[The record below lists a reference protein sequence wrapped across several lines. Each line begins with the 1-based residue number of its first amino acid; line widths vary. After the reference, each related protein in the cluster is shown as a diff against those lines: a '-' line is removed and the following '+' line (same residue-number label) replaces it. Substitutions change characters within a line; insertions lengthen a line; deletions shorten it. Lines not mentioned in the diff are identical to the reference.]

1 MPTPYASTLQVDLA
15 GDRDVWARQI
25 LKSQKKRKKHPP
37 LQVNLEEAI
46 TGIKVK
52 DTIVGASTIEV
63 SILDPAWYLIDSKFF
78 DHNPADGKLDPVE
91 VNYPDGSRLW
101 WRLTQMELTWGT
113 DPELKLIFMERS
125 AVYLMSHVGPTKAS
139 RGKKTRAEFIKS
151 LTSKVKAGGG
161 ITFQSIALH
170 KKQKLQHPDAP
181 EASPDDGAKTGGV
194 HRDDNLKVKGIDV
207 VKEQIRKINLVNDV
221 VFEENASERVALAV
235 NCAAISESRY
245 GMDLGSRGT
254 TFQTHE
260 FSEGEIKKQAYYFLH
275 GGRSFAEPGAIGLAK
290 AHRDW
295 TPGEIAMV
303 VEGSISNF
311 GTRQAGIDFY
321 NKYRSEAQ
329 AIVDA
334 YGQLGPNS
342 TEEVRRQYNFRV
354 GDEDNPHETY
364 WDAIIRLADEVKWA
378 FFMDGN
384 WAYFDT
390 EKTLITQKPAA
401 VIGRGNAAVVDF
413 TCTLDNREIATEAT
427 LKLICEPFDF
437 RAGEVIKLVDFGP
450 ASTISTATK
459 NAGKAPAYP
468 GRWLIQE
475 IERDVFELVSSF
487 TLKQPQRRLLEPDD
501 QDPITVEWDS
511 DSIGPDLLQW
521 AKTQLGTTEGSQKQI
536 DYAKALGYSA
546 SLPWCSIFVAYG
558 LKRVEHKV
566 QLPANP
572 AYSGA
577 WLEWE
582 GGTKVNKSSMMAG
595 DIVVFDWGDG
605 GITDHVAIFDGKNSV
620 IGGNQGN
627 KVSKVPLNKS
637 KIVGVVRVSKQS

>member
-1 MPTPYASTLQVDLA
+1 MPTPYADTLDVDLA

-25 LKSQKKRKKHPP
+25 VKSQKRRRKHPP
-37 LQVNLEEAI
+37 RNVNLEQAI
-46 TGIKVK
+46 TGIRVT

-63 SILDPAWYLIDSKFF
+63 DVLDPGWALTDSRFF
-78 DHNPADGKLDPVE
+78 YDVGDGKLDPIE
-91 VNYPDGSRLW
+91 INYPDESRLW
-101 WRLTQMELTWGT
+101 WRLTQVDLDWGP
-113 DPELKLIFMERS
+113 DVRLKLTFMERS
-125 AVYLMSHVGPTKAS
+125 AVYLMLHHGPVKTS

-151 LTSKVKAGGG
+151 LTDRVQAGGG

-170 KKQKLQHPDAP
+170 KKQDLQHTKAGKDPDLA
-181 EASPDDGAKTGGV
+181 EGAKTGGV

-207 VKEQIRKINLVNDV
+207 VAEQIRKINLVNDV
-221 VFEENASERVALAV
+221 VFEENASERVALAI

-260 FSEGEIKKQAYYFLH
+260 FSESQIKKQAYYFLH
-275 GGRSFAEPGAIGLAK
+275 GGRSFASPGAIGLAK

-295 TPGEIAMV
+295 SPGEIAMV

-311 GTRQAGIDFY
+311 GTRAAGIAFY
-321 NKYRSEAQ
+321 NKYRAEAQ

-334 YGQLGPNS
+334 YGQLGSNS
-342 TEEVRRQYNFRV
+342 TEERRKQYNFRV
-354 GDEDNPHETY
+354 GDEDDPYETF
-364 WDAIIRLADEVKWA
+364 WDAILRLADEVKWA

-390 EKTLITQKPAA
+390 EKTLIMQKPAA
-401 VIGRGNAAVVDF
+401 VIARDNAAVVGF
-413 TCTLDNREIATEAT
+413 NCTLDNRDIATEAT
-427 LKLICEPFDF
+427 LSLICDPFSF

-450 ASTISTATK
+450 ASMISTATSG
-459 NAGKAPAYP
+459 GKPAYP

-487 TLKQPQRRLLEPDD
+487 TLKQPQQRLLEPDD
-501 QDPITVEWDS
+501 AGTITVETPS
-511 DSIGPDLLQW
+511 SSASDLLTW
-521 AKTQLGTTEGSQKQI
+521 AKTQLGTTEGSRKQI
-536 DYAKALGYSA
+536 DYAKTLGYSA

-558 LKRVEHKV
+558 LKRVDHDVK
-566 QLPANP
+566 LPPNP

-577 WLEWE
+577 WLDWE
-582 GGTKVNKSSMMAG
+582 GGTKVNKSSMIAG
-595 DIVVFDWGDG
+595 DLVIFDWGDG
-605 GITDHVAIFDGKNSV
+605 GITDHVAIYAGKSQV

-627 KVSKVPLNKS
+627 RVSKVPLSRPN
-637 KIVGVVRVSKQS
+637 IVGVVRPNASTS